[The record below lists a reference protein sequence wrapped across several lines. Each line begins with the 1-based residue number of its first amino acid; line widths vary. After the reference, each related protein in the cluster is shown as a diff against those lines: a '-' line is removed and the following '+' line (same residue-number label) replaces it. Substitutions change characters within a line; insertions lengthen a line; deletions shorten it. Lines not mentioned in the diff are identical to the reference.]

1 MLDLAAL
8 ETLDRALVAASQGA
22 LPPVAFG
29 DSPRDIS
36 GQKMDKAQARCPFS
50 GRGAA

>member
-8 ETLDRALVAASQGA
+8 ETLDRALAAASRGA
-22 LPPVAFG
+22 LPPVACG
-29 DSPRDIS
+29 DSPRDIFE
-36 GQKMDKAQARCPFS
+36 QVKQQAQARCPFS

>member
-8 ETLDRALVAASQGA
+8 ETLDRALASPVAAGA
-22 LPPVAFG
+22 LPPH
-29 DSPRDIS
+29 PRDIS
-36 GQKMDKAQARCPFS
+36 RQKMDKAQAGVCPFS